1 MGVAGT
7 YVHRRLAWILKYPSK
22 WNHKILYTLPQTFY
36 VRKDSAAFCFI
47 ATWTTIFWKK
57 LCQFLCSTL
66 SCYFNG
72 KTLHF
77 LKEVFFQ
84 WIIANP
90 NSNRK
95 IQPTLNAPP
104 IFFVV
109 CKNAWR
115 IFFLRQTIFKAILIY
130 LIHEYAVN
138 QNVHA
143 FREYIWNV
151 SKRPW
156 NVLAPYAICGQSALH
171 SSYFHRIPK
180 WYRMT

>member
-1 MGVAGT
+1 MN
-7 YVHRRLAWILKYPSK
+7 Y
-22 WNHKILYTLPQTFY
+22 N
-36 VRKDSAAFCFI
+36 
-47 ATWTTIFWKK
+47 FWKK
-57 LCQFLCSTL
+57 LYQFLCSTP

-109 CKNAWR
+109 CKKCVKNL
-115 IFFLRQTIFKAILIY
+115 FSPTNYFQGNSN
-130 LIHEYAVN
+130 LIHEYAAN
-138 QNVHA
+138 QKVHV
-143 FREYIWNV
+143 FSEYIWNV

-156 NVLAPYAICGQSALH
+156 NVLAPHAICGHDSLFFIH
-171 SSYFHRIPK
+171 LTFIGFRSDIVLDLCKHYK
-180 WYRMT
+180 YWCV